1 MSHLCNDSNLAI
13 MSSLESESKLDIDVI
28 LKSVHQGL
36 CKISTDFKR
45 FDVLARLPRVLL
57 KFGTNF
63 D

>member
-1 MSHLCNDSNLAI
+1 MSHLCNGSKLAN

-45 FDVLARLPRVLL
+45 FDVLARLPRVH
-57 KFGTNF
+57 F
-63 D
+63 